1 MLRLNTIERAGFHK
15 AGLHDVGL
23 RDGGR
28 EREETS
34 ESEREFVHARSVGER
49 TRAFNQERLAP

>member
-1 MLRLNTIERAGFHK
+1 LNTIERAGFHK
-15 AGLHDVGL
+15 ARLHDVGL